1 VDEVLIMATLVQH
14 LLLGMQEALAIYF
27 ALIGLVILG
36 LVSISA
42 PAWRGRPN
50 RREPRPAGRKIRRAR
65 LVAHADDLQR
75 YAEEVAV
82 AAGRA
87 AATAQRK
94 RAEWAA
100 AQRTQE
106 ATQRAFEAADLAARR
121 AIQATAFGVPQG
133 PLTLSELNDR
143 RRHLHRA
150 TNEAHRRGEISGQ
163 QLVDALFE
171 TNGWDPYRHP
181 FDQEAML
188 RRIGRDRLRRAYQAT
203 SAIERTAW
211 QTASI
216 ATAAM
221 QSLESEALVAAQRAE
236 RAQSQLAIQ
245 VPQRLSVRPA
255 GLASPAAH

>member
-1 VDEVLIMATLVQH
+1 MATLVQH
-14 LLLGMQEALAIYF
+14 LLLGMQEALAIYV
-27 ALIGLVILG
+27 ALIGLVIVG

-50 RREPRPAGRKIRRAR
+50 SREPRPAGRKIRRAR
-65 LVAHADDLQR
+65 LVANANDLQR

-121 AIQATAFGVPQG
+121 AIQATAFGVQQG
-133 PLTLSELNDR
+133 PLTLDELNDR
-143 RRHLHRA
+143 RRHLHRSA
-150 TNEAHRRGEISGQ
+150 TEAHRRGEISEQ

-188 RRIGRDRLRRAYQAT
+188 RRIGRDRLRGAYQAT

-211 QTASI
+211 QAASI

-245 VPQRLSVRPA
+245 LSQRLSVRPA
-255 GLASPAAH
+255 EFASPAIR